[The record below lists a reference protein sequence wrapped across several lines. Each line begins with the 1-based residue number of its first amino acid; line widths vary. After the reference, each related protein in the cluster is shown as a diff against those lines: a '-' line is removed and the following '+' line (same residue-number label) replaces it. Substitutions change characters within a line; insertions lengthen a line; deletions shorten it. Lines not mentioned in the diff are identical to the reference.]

1 MIAILTD
8 RPNVGKEI
16 ARIVGAHRFEKGYMT
31 GNGYAVTWTFG
42 NMLSLAM
49 PKDYGNAKLERK
61 DFPLVPGDF
70 RLMVKHVRTDEGWIP
85 DISAVMQLKTVEKV
99 LAECDTIIAATEAS
113 REGEMTFRYLY
124 RYLGCRQ
131 PVQRLWLSSLTDEA
145 VRKGMTNLLPVRMF
159 DRMFLASDSRNKADW
174 LLGMNASYA
183 LCKATGLGNHSLGRV
198 QTPVLAAVSSRYRER
213 ENHIGAD
220 SWPVYISMHKDGT
233 LLKMRCTDEFSDR
246 ETALM
251 FYNDCKYAEQARITS
266 VHRQQKEVS
275 PPAPYNLTG
284 LQKDASCLYGLTAG
298 QTADIAQGLYEKK
311 LISYP
316 RTDGHHIAREVYDTL
331 PAVMEKVLP
340 WSGIRPGARLTD
352 TMLLPEQLS
361 GNDSLAEH
369 PAITVTG
376 VRPEGLD
383 RQEMQVYTLIA
394 GRLLEAFMPPCR
406 VECTTVEAV
415 CAARTFRIRTCRILD
430 KGWHAVF
437 ERGNA
442 VLPQGFT
449 WQELPALSAGD
460 TLPVSACNLVR
471 RKDLPASPFTDAE
484 LIEYMDTAG
493 LGTPATRAGIIQT
506 LIERK
511 YIRYSG
517 RYIIPTRK
525 GLFIYETIRGTGI
538 ADAALTTGWEARLA
552 RMERG
557 KLTQNVFL
565 REVADLARWQAIVLA
580 TLSILGSLLASFLVF
595 HLFFKKGGNE

>member
-565 REVADLARWQAIVLA
+565 REVADLAQKVTDEIFQAR
-580 TLSILGSLLASFLVF
+580 
-595 HLFFKKGGNE
+595 KPRK

>member
-49 PKDYGNAKLERK
+49 PKDYGNAKLEQK

-159 DRMFLASDSRNKADW
+159 DLMFLASDSRNKADW

-251 FYNDCKYAEQARITS
+251 FYNDCKYAKQARITS

-340 WSGIRPGARLTD
+340 WSGIRLGARLTD

-376 VRPEGLD
+376 VRPEGLG

-442 VLPQGFT
+442 ILPQGFT

-565 REVADLARWQAIVLA
+565 REVADLAQKVTDEIFQAC
-580 TLSILGSLLASFLVF
+580 
-595 HLFFKKGGNE
+595 KPRK

>member
-16 ARIVGAHRFEKGYMT
+16 ARIVGAHRFKKGYMT

-131 PVQRLWLSSLTDEA
+131 PVQHLWLSSLTDEA

-565 REVADLARWQAIVLA
+565 REVADLAQKVTDEIFQAC
-580 TLSILGSLLASFLVF
+580 
-595 HLFFKKGGNE
+595 KPRK

>member
-1 MIAILTD
+1 
-8 RPNVGKEI
+8 
-16 ARIVGAHRFEKGYMT
+16 MT

-159 DRMFLASDSRNKADW
+159 DRMFQASDSRNKADW

-361 GNDSLAEH
+361 GNDNPAEH

-376 VRPEGLD
+376 VRPEGLG

-565 REVADLARWQAIVLA
+565 REVADLAQKVTDEIFQAC
-580 TLSILGSLLASFLVF
+580 
-595 HLFFKKGGNE
+595 KPRK

>member
-493 LGTPATRAGIIQT
+493 LSTPATRAGIIQT

-565 REVADLARWQAIVLA
+565 REVADLAQKVTDEIFQAC
-580 TLSILGSLLASFLVF
+580 
-595 HLFFKKGGNE
+595 KPRK

>member
-1 MIAILTD
+1 M
-8 RPNVGKEI
+8 
-16 ARIVGAHRFEKGYMT
+16 GAHRFEKGYMT

-376 VRPEGLD
+376 VRPEGLG
-383 RQEMQVYTLIA
+383 RQEMQVYTLIT

-565 REVADLARWQAIVLA
+565 REVADLAQKVTDEIFQAC
-580 TLSILGSLLASFLVF
+580 
-595 HLFFKKGGNE
+595 KPRK

>member
-376 VRPEGLD
+376 VRPEGLG
-383 RQEMQVYTLIA
+383 RQEMQVYTLIT

-538 ADAALTTGWEARLA
+538 ADAALTTGGEARLA

-565 REVADLARWQAIVLA
+565 REVADLAQKVTDEIFQAC
-580 TLSILGSLLASFLVF
+580 
-595 HLFFKKGGNE
+595 KPRK

>member
-233 LLKMRCTDEFSDR
+233 LLKMRCTDEFSDQ

-394 GRLLEAFMPPCR
+394 GRLLEAFMLPCR

-565 REVADLARWQAIVLA
+565 REVADLAQKVTDEIFQAC
-580 TLSILGSLLASFLVF
+580 
-595 HLFFKKGGNE
+595 KPRK

>member
-284 LQKDASCLYGLTAG
+284 LQKDASCLYGLTTG

-352 TMLLPEQLS
+352 TILLPEQLS

-565 REVADLARWQAIVLA
+565 REVADLAQKVTDEIFQAC
-580 TLSILGSLLASFLVF
+580 
-595 HLFFKKGGNE
+595 KPRK

>member
-565 REVADLARWQAIVLA
+565 REVADLAQKVTDELFQAC
-580 TLSILGSLLASFLVF
+580 
-595 HLFFKKGGNE
+595 KPRK

>member
-159 DRMFLASDSRNKADW
+159 DRMFQASDSRNKADW

-284 LQKDASCLYGLTAG
+284 LQKDASCLYGLTTG

-376 VRPEGLD
+376 VRPEGLG

-565 REVADLARWQAIVLA
+565 REVADLAQKVTDEIFQAC
-580 TLSILGSLLASFLVF
+580 
-595 HLFFKKGGNE
+595 KPRK

>member
-442 VLPQGFT
+442 ILPQGFT

-565 REVADLARWQAIVLA
+565 REVADLAQKVTDEIFQAC
-580 TLSILGSLLASFLVF
+580 
-595 HLFFKKGGNE
+595 KPRK

>member
-251 FYNDCKYAEQARITS
+251 FYNDCKYAERARITS
-266 VHRQQKEVS
+266 VHQQQKEVS

-298 QTADIAQGLYEKK
+298 QTVDIAQGLYEKK

-376 VRPEGLD
+376 VRPEGLG

-565 REVADLARWQAIVLA
+565 REVADLAQKVTDEIFQAC
-580 TLSILGSLLASFLVF
+580 
-595 HLFFKKGGNE
+595 KPRK

>member
-124 RYLGCRQ
+124 RYLECRQ

-251 FYNDCKYAEQARITS
+251 FYNDCKYTERARITS

-376 VRPEGLD
+376 VRPEGLG

-484 LIEYMDTAG
+484 LIEYMDTAR

-538 ADAALTTGWEARLA
+538 ADAALTIGWEARLA

-565 REVADLARWQAIVLA
+565 REVADLAQKVTDEIFQACKP
-580 TLSILGSLLASFLVF
+580 LLICNVVS
-595 HLFFKKGGNE
+595 

>member
-376 VRPEGLD
+376 VRPEGLG

-437 ERGNA
+437 ERENA

-460 TLPVSACNLVR
+460 TLPVSACNLVH

-493 LGTPATRAGIIQT
+493 LGTPTTRAGIIQT

-565 REVADLARWQAIVLA
+565 REVADLTQKVTDEIFQAC
-580 TLSILGSLLASFLVF
+580 
-595 HLFFKKGGNE
+595 KPRK

>member
-311 LISYP
+311 LIFYP

-565 REVADLARWQAIVLA
+565 REVADLAQKVTDEIFQAC
-580 TLSILGSLLASFLVF
+580 
-595 HLFFKKGGNE
+595 KPRK

>member
-251 FYNDCKYAEQARITS
+251 FYNDCKYAKQARITS

-275 PPAPYNLTG
+275 PPAPHNLTG

-340 WSGIRPGARLTD
+340 WSGIRLGARLTD

-376 VRPEGLD
+376 VRPEGLG

-442 VLPQGFT
+442 ILPQGFT

-565 REVADLARWQAIVLA
+565 REVADLAQKVTDEIFQAC
-580 TLSILGSLLASFLVF
+580 
-595 HLFFKKGGNE
+595 KPRK

>member
-316 RTDGHHIAREVYDTL
+316 QTDGHHIAREVYDTL

-565 REVADLARWQAIVLA
+565 REVADLAQKVTDEIFQAC
-580 TLSILGSLLASFLVF
+580 
-595 HLFFKKGGNE
+595 KPRK

>member
-376 VRPEGLD
+376 VRPEGLG

-437 ERGNA
+437 ERENA

-460 TLPVSACNLVR
+460 TLPVSACNLVH

-565 REVADLARWQAIVLA
+565 REVADLAQKVTDEIFQAC
-580 TLSILGSLLASFLVF
+580 
-595 HLFFKKGGNE
+595 KPRK

>member
-1 MIAILTD
+1 
-8 RPNVGKEI
+8 
-16 ARIVGAHRFEKGYMT
+16 MT

-220 SWPVYISMHKDGT
+220 SWPVYINMHKDGT

-369 PAITVTG
+369 PAITVTE

-517 RYIIPTRK
+517 RYIIPTRN

-565 REVADLARWQAIVLA
+565 REVADLAQKVTDEIFQAC
-580 TLSILGSLLASFLVF
+580 
-595 HLFFKKGGNE
+595 KPRK

>member
-376 VRPEGLD
+376 VRPEGLG

-394 GRLLEAFMPPCR
+394 GRLLEACMPPCR

-449 WQELPALSAGD
+449 WQELPALSEGD

-565 REVADLARWQAIVLA
+565 REVADLAQKVTDEIFQAC
-580 TLSILGSLLASFLVF
+580 
-595 HLFFKKGGNE
+595 KPRK

>member
-8 RPNVGKEI
+8 RPIVGNEI

-316 RTDGHHIAREVYDTL
+316 RTDGHHITREVYDTL

-376 VRPEGLD
+376 VRPEGLG
-383 RQEMQVYTLIA
+383 RQEMQVYTLIT

-565 REVADLARWQAIVLA
+565 REVADLAQKVTEEIFQAC
-580 TLSILGSLLASFLVF
+580 
-595 HLFFKKGGNE
+595 KPRK

>member
-251 FYNDCKYAEQARITS
+251 FYNDCKYAKQARITS

-340 WSGIRPGARLTD
+340 WSGIRLGARLTD

-376 VRPEGLD
+376 VRPEGLG

-415 CAARTFRIRTCRILD
+415 CAARTFRIRPCRILD

-442 VLPQGFT
+442 ILPQGFT

-565 REVADLARWQAIVLA
+565 REVADLAQKVTDEIFQAC
-580 TLSILGSLLASFLVF
+580 
-595 HLFFKKGGNE
+595 KPRK

>member
-376 VRPEGLD
+376 VRPEGLG

-394 GRLLEAFMPPCR
+394 GRLLEACMPPCR

-449 WQELPALSAGD
+449 WQELPALSEGD

-484 LIEYMDTAG
+484 LIEYMDTVG

-565 REVADLARWQAIVLA
+565 REVADLAQKVTDEIFQAC
-580 TLSILGSLLASFLVF
+580 
-595 HLFFKKGGNE
+595 KPRK

>member
-376 VRPEGLD
+376 VRPEGLG

-437 ERGNA
+437 ERENA

-460 TLPVSACNLVR
+460 TLPVSACNLVH

-525 GLFIYETIRGTGI
+525 GFFIYETIRGTGI

-565 REVADLARWQAIVLA
+565 REVADLTQKVTDEIFQAC
-580 TLSILGSLLASFLVF
+580 
-595 HLFFKKGGNE
+595 KPRK

>member
-340 WSGIRPGARLTD
+340 WSGIRPGTRLTD

-376 VRPEGLD
+376 VRPEGLG

-442 VLPQGFT
+442 ILPQGFT

-565 REVADLARWQAIVLA
+565 REVADLAQKVTDEIFQAC
-580 TLSILGSLLASFLVF
+580 
-595 HLFFKKGGNE
+595 KPRK

>member
-159 DRMFLASDSRNKADW
+159 DRIFLASDSRNKADW

-376 VRPEGLD
+376 VRPEGLG

-437 ERGNA
+437 ERENA

-460 TLPVSACNLVR
+460 TLPVSACNLVH

-565 REVADLARWQAIVLA
+565 REVADLTQKVTDEIFQAC
-580 TLSILGSLLASFLVF
+580 
-595 HLFFKKGGNE
+595 KPRK

>member
-159 DRMFLASDSRNKADW
+159 DRMFQASDSRNKADW

-565 REVADLARWQAIVLA
+565 REVADLAQKVTDEIFQAC
-580 TLSILGSLLASFLVF
+580 
-595 HLFFKKGGNE
+595 KPRK

>member
-113 REGEMTFRYLY
+113 HEGEMTFRYLY

-159 DRMFLASDSRNKADW
+159 DRMFQASDSRNKADW

-361 GNDSLAEH
+361 GNDNPAEH

-376 VRPEGLD
+376 VRPEGLG

-565 REVADLARWQAIVLA
+565 REVADLAQKVTDEIFQAC
-580 TLSILGSLLASFLVF
+580 
-595 HLFFKKGGNE
+595 KPRK

>member
-1 MIAILTD
+1 M
-8 RPNVGKEI
+8 
-16 ARIVGAHRFEKGYMT
+16 GAHRFKKGYMT

-565 REVADLARWQAIVLA
+565 REVADLAQKVTDEIFQAC
-580 TLSILGSLLASFLVF
+580 
-595 HLFFKKGGNE
+595 KPRK

>member
-1 MIAILTD
+1 M
-8 RPNVGKEI
+8 
-16 ARIVGAHRFEKGYMT
+16 GAHRFEKGYMT

-369 PAITVTG
+369 PAITVTE

-565 REVADLARWQAIVLA
+565 REVADLAQKVTDEIFQAC
-580 TLSILGSLLASFLVF
+580 
-595 HLFFKKGGNE
+595 KPRK

>member
-406 VECTTVEAV
+406 MECTTVEAV

-565 REVADLARWQAIVLA
+565 REVADLAQKVTDEIFQAC
-580 TLSILGSLLASFLVF
+580 
-595 HLFFKKGGNE
+595 KPRK

>member
-61 DFPLVPGDF
+61 DFPLIPGDF

-376 VRPEGLD
+376 VRPEGLG

-449 WQELPALSAGD
+449 WQELPTLSAGD

-565 REVADLARWQAIVLA
+565 REVADLAQKVTDEIFQAC
-580 TLSILGSLLASFLVF
+580 
-595 HLFFKKGGNE
+595 KPRK

>member
-331 PAVMEKVLP
+331 PTVMEKVLP

-376 VRPEGLD
+376 VRPEGLG

-565 REVADLARWQAIVLA
+565 REVADLAQKVTDEIFQAC
-580 TLSILGSLLASFLVF
+580 
-595 HLFFKKGGNE
+595 KPRK

>member
-284 LQKDASCLYGLTAG
+284 LQKDASCLYGLMAG

-565 REVADLARWQAIVLA
+565 REVADLAQKVTDEIFQAC
-580 TLSILGSLLASFLVF
+580 
-595 HLFFKKGGNE
+595 KPRK

>member
-198 QTPVLAAVSSRYRER
+198 QTPVLAAVSRYRER

-376 VRPEGLD
+376 VRPEGLG
-383 RQEMQVYTLIA
+383 RQEMQVYTLIT

-565 REVADLARWQAIVLA
+565 REVADLAQKVTDEIFQAC
-580 TLSILGSLLASFLVF
+580 
-595 HLFFKKGGNE
+595 KPRK

>member
-369 PAITVTG
+369 PAITVTR

-565 REVADLARWQAIVLA
+565 REVADLAQKVTDEIFQAC
-580 TLSILGSLLASFLVF
+580 
-595 HLFFKKGGNE
+595 KPRK